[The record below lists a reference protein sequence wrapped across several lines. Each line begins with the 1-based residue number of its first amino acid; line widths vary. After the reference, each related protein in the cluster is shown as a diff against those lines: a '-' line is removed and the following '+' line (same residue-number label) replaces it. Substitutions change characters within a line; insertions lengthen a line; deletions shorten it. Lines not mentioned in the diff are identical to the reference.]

1 MNIPSYL
8 LPALAAETLT
18 EVISIKHSMQ
28 SIEDIFRQNGYITD
42 RPTVTALHLVQ
53 TLKKPLLI
61 EGPAG
66 VGKTEIAKVL
76 AQSLNTRLIRL
87 QCYEGLDAANALYE
101 WNYAKQML
109 HIQMAENS
117 GGDLAAKEAA
127 IFSEPFLLSRPLL
140 QALTEREAP
149 PVLLID
155 EVDRADEEF
164 EAFLLEA
171 LAEFQITI
179 PELGTIKAKH
189 RPYVILTS
197 NRTRELSDALRRR
210 CLYQWIDYPD
220 FEKEATILQTRLPTM
235 SKQLAEQIAGVMKS
249 TRQMALHKVPGVAE
263 SLDWA
268 EALMLLHRGE
278 LDKETVR
285 ETLGCFI
292 KDREDWEAV
301 NRAIEEGL
309 LNQ

>member
-1 MNIPSYL
+1 MH
-8 LPALAAETLT
+8 LAQVL
-18 EVISIKHSMQ
+18 Q
-28 SIEDIFRQNGYITD
+28 
-42 RPTVTALHLVQ
+42 
-53 TLKKPLLI
+53 KPLLI

-66 VGKTEIAKVL
+66 VGKTEMAKVL

-87 QCYEGLDAANALYE
+87 QCYEGLDVANALYE

-109 HIQMAENS
+109 HIRMLENS
-117 GGDLAAKEAA
+117 GVGLAEKEAA
-127 IFSEPFLLSRPLL
+127 IFSDSFLLARPLL
-140 QALTEREAP
+140 QALTEEKAS

-179 PELGTIKAKH
+179 PEIGTIQAKH

-220 FEKEATILQTRLPTM
+220 FEKEAAILQARLPAIN
-235 SKQLAEQIAGVMKS
+235 KQLARQIAHMMKEI
-249 TRQMALHKVPGVAE
+249 RQMPLQKVPGVAE

-268 EALMLLHRGE
+268 EALMLLHRSE
-278 LDKETVR
+278 LNEETVQ
-285 ETLGCFI
+285 ETLGCFV
-292 KDREDWEAV
+292 KDREDWEMVHEAV
-301 NRAIEEGL
+301 ENGVL
-309 LNQ
+309 LRS

>member
-1 MNIPSYL
+1 MNS
-8 LPALAAETLT
+8 
-18 EVISIKHSMQ
+18 SRQ
-28 SIEDIFRQNGYITD
+28 SIESIFLQNGYVTD
-42 RPTVTALHLVQ
+42 QPVAAALHLAQVLQ
-53 TLKKPLLI
+53 KPLLI

-66 VGKTEIAKVL
+66 VGKTEMAKVL

-87 QCYEGLDAANALYE
+87 QCYEGLDVANALYE

-109 HIQMAENS
+109 HIRMLENS
-117 GGDLAAKEAA
+117 GVGLAEKEAA
-127 IFSEPFLLSRPLL
+127 IFSDSFLLARPLL
-140 QALTEREAP
+140 QALTEEKAS

-179 PELGTIKAKH
+179 PEIGTIQAKH

-220 FEKEATILQTRLPTM
+220 FEKEAAILQARLPAIN
-235 SKQLAEQIAGVMKS
+235 KQLARQIAHMMKEI
-249 TRQMALHKVPGVAE
+249 RQMPLQKVPGVAE

-268 EALMLLHRGE
+268 EALMLLHRSE
-278 LDKETVR
+278 LNEETVQ
-285 ETLGCFI
+285 ETLGCFV
-292 KDREDWEAV
+292 KDREDWEMVHEAV
-301 NRAIEEGL
+301 ENGVL
-309 LNQ
+309 LRS

>member
-1 MNIPSYL
+1 MTIHNSR
-8 LPALAAETLT
+8 
-18 EVISIKHSMQ
+18 Q
-28 SIEDIFRQNGYITD
+28 SIEAIFLQNGYITD
-42 RPTVTALHLVQ
+42 QAAAAALHLVQ
-53 TLKKPLLI
+53 ALQKPLLI

-66 VGKTEIAKVL
+66 VGKTEMAKVL

-101 WNYAKQML
+101 WNYAKQLL
-109 HIQMAENS
+109 HIRMMENS
-117 GGDLAAKEAA
+117 GAAVREKEAA
-127 IFSEPFLLSRPLL
+127 IFSEDFLLARPLL
-140 QALTEREAP
+140 QALTEEEAS

-189 RPYVILTS
+189 RPFVILTS

-220 FEKEATILQTRLPTM
+220 YEKESAILQARLPHIN
-235 SKQLAEQIAGVMKS
+235 KQLADQIAGMMERIRKMS
-249 TRQMALHKVPGVAE
+249 LQKVPGVAE

-268 EALMLLHRGE
+268 EALMLLHREE
-278 LDKETVR
+278 LDKKTVY

-292 KDREDWEAV
+292 KDRDDWDTV
-301 NRAIEEGL
+301 NQAIEQGVL
-309 LNQ
+309 SH